1 MDETIVL
8 NLDKVRQG
16 VAVGE
21 GELLHKA
28 QMDTLLDKI
37 RLIMSSVPDFRRQFT
52 NGQRAALS
60 HRRHHDAIL
69 LSGARGTGK
78 TTFLLSALHKLQHT
92 RLSVPRPD
100 NLIEECSFCVFEPID
115 PTLFGCNEHILL
127 TLLSMIAERVR
138 HEHGQQDMA
147 SGWAGETDA
156 LLDAWERKLK
166 ALAKGLRTVGE
177 QREDISGDPEPPK
190 DVWDDAEFMLEQG
203 MDSARSSYEL
213 EYKLHDFIHTSLTL
227 LHKDA
232 FVLGLDDVDTR
243 PGVGWHVLETLR
255 RYLTTPQLIVIVSG
269 NMELFQKLVE
279 RRQLKNFGLD
289 FSSSPEVQRAFS
301 PQVTELTH
309 QYLLKVL
316 RTPMRIDLLPFYEVL
331 EQGNRP
337 DGHYSIALF
346 GAETPLSDVLDKFY
360 EGLACRDNSG
370 LKAVFRKALFANST
384 RTILQI
390 AEQLIALRNNRGNAT
405 DKAWQRRQVADILR
419 IALFEFLAASGVAQP
434 QEFFEQLRE
443 GVGIEEITRL
453 LLAGKLPG
461 DASLVPVH
469 NELRVNNSLLV
480 LTAALSAAA
489 SGNASVFFVYFFKV
503 CLASHVLEGQ
513 DGDDISTVLGQA
525 TLNGGACHCSSLLFG
540 DARRSGWRAPGII
553 SIYGA
558 SVGKNIPQ
566 RVRMIYGD
574 KIESLLKK
582 ESAQTIHWAKEL
594 QPFMAKVCDDEPVPY
609 ILGYIMTTYESLQSD
624 IHSWHRE
631 LLSHGFYEV
640 MHPEG
645 NYRFFS
651 VWELLGLVT
660 QLLVCATEEDAF
672 DTLFRKSRMMT
683 VRHGGLLYKMG
694 AEDQYSRF
702 DNEFESENINS
713 EFDQDDPL
721 RMGMQRFM
729 KAIMAWKN
737 AHTEHPI
744 VHFTPTILCMRIF
757 NRFLQGMERLNGINA
772 GEIFLGNF
780 IHRSLVIL
788 FNSLLIEEH
797 VVYRGNAEGLN
808 LTTPLSSDDIFI
820 RNIEYISGERLN
832 ADNSDTSL
840 WALADYPL
848 TQLIMSCPLWLF
860 YVRPEQKSR
869 SVAALLNGFS
879 SRYGFVLFPAEADEM
894 VIDSRDTAIHY
905 GSRGVTFDN
914 FYYLLNAMAIPRKI
928 EVALPTARLASP
940 EDPRTGLGLKYD
952 MPTGKRRTNLAPK
965 IITAIEAEDELRE
978 EFGENMKSL
987 DNADVKRLLQNFYT
1001 TIPSSWLSQRSLR
1014 ELRKILI
1021 EESGMLS

>member
-8 NLDKVRQG
+8 NLDKIRQG

-28 QMDTLLDKI
+28 QLETLFEKI
-37 RLIMSSVPDFRRQFT
+37 RLIMSSVPDFRRQFAS
-52 NGQRAALS
+52 GQWAALS

-100 NLIEECSFCVFEPID
+100 NRIEECSFCVFEPID

-138 HEHGQQDMA
+138 RYRGQQDMA
-147 SGWAGETDA
+147 DGWSGDTDA

-177 QREDISGDPEPPK
+177 QREDISGDPRPEK

-269 NMELFQKLVE
+269 NLELFQKLVE

-289 FSSSPEVQRAFS
+289 FSSSPEVQRTFS

-316 RTPMRIDLLPFYEVL
+316 RTPLRIDLLPFYEVL

-337 DGHYSIALF
+337 DGHYRIALF
-346 GAETPLSDVLDKFY
+346 GAETPLSDVLD
-360 EGLACRDNSG
+360 EVHDGLACRGNAG

-390 AEQLIALRNNRGNAT
+390 AEQLIALRNASDNAAST
-405 DKAWQRRQVADILR
+405 ARQRRQVADILR
-419 IALFEFLAASGVAQP
+419 MALIEFLAASGVAQP
-434 QEFFEQLRE
+434 QEFFERLRE

-453 LLAGKLPG
+453 LLAGKLSG

-469 NELRVNNSLLV
+469 NELRVNNSLLA

-489 SGNASVFFVYFFKV
+489 SGNVSVFFVYFFKV
-503 CLASHVLEGQ
+503 CLARHVLEGQ
-513 DGDDISTVLGQA
+513 EDADINTTLGQA

-540 DARRSGWRAPGII
+540 DARRPGWRAPGILRV
-553 SIYGA
+553 YGA
-558 SVGKNIPQ
+558 SSGKNIPQ

-574 KIESLLKK
+574 KIEPLLRK
-582 ESAQTIHWAKEL
+582 ESAQEIPWPKEL
-594 QPFMAKVCDDEPVPY
+594 QPFMAKVCDDVP
-609 ILGYIMTTYESLQSD
+609 IPHMLGYVMTTCESLQGD

-631 LLSHGFYEV
+631 LLPHSFYEV

-651 VWELLGLVT
+651 VWELLGLVS
-660 QLLVCATEEDAF
+660 QLLVCATEDDVF
-672 DTLFRKSRMMT
+672 DTLFRKSRIMT
-683 VRHGGLLYKMG
+683 VRHGEFYYRMDV
-694 AEDQYSRF
+694 EEEFRNF
-702 DNEFESENINS
+702 DTEFESESIS
-713 EFDQDDPL
+713 REPDRDDSL
-721 RMGMQRFM
+721 YIGMQKFM
-729 KAIMAWKN
+729 TAIMKWRNDCARQF
-737 AHTEHPI
+737 
-744 VHFTPTILCMRIF
+744 VMHFTPTILCMRF
-757 NRFLQGMERLNGINA
+757 FDKFLQGMERLNGINA

-820 RNIEYISGERLN
+820 RNVEYISGERLN
-832 ADNSDTSL
+832 ADTMDT
-840 WALADYPL
+840 ALRALDNYPV
-848 TQLIMSCPLWLF
+848 TRLIMSCPLWLL

-879 SRYGFVLFPAEADEM
+879 ARHGFALFATKTAGLED
-894 VIDSRDTAIHY
+894 DDRDMGVHY
-905 GSRGVTFDN
+905 GGKGAAFTN
-914 FYYLLNAMAIPRKI
+914 FYYLLNAMAIPRKVEI
-928 EVALPTARLASP
+928 SLSADLIASA
-940 EDPRTGLGLKYD
+940 EDPRTELGLKYD

-965 IITAIEAEDELRE
+965 IITAIEAEDELRQ
-978 EFGENMKSL
+978 EFGEKMESL
-987 DNADVKRLLQNFYT
+987 NNADVKRLLQRFYT
-1001 TIPSSWLSQRSLR
+1001 TISPGWLTSKAMQD
-1014 ELRKILI
+1014 LRKSLV
-1021 EESGMLS
+1021 ERSGTQT